1 MSRELS
7 IAGHLSQISS

>member
-7 IAGHLSQISS
+7 IGSELCIALP